1 MFTIVCILIAVP
13 VTVYIGAVTC
23 FPDSKLV
30 KTVQGWANV

>member
-1 MFTIVCILIAVP
+1 MFTTIFIVIAVP
-13 VTVYIGAVTC
+13 VAIYIGAVTC